1 MNNYGIEK
9 INAISFKKGTP
20 LFEKI
25 RWLTEAVYTDD
36 TRYFMK
42 GVHVEKDGNKTILV
56 STDGKRLHKLE
67 IEDIDIDAGE
77 YQIDTNNNQAV
88 ILSTAKE
95 EYTFPNW
102 KKIMPKNKKH
112 FKITFAQKGKNSDQ
126 AFSINVAEI
135 LKTTGACI
143 NQTFL
148 NPLRGND
155 WNVSFESASNS
166 FVFTSG
172 IMQSVIMPV
181 KEVSALEV
189 TEDEEFEKI
198 ATTEQEREI
207 LSEVKAMTNEDE
219 LRKELEKATKLAA

>member
-1 MNNYGIEK
+1 MYHVEK
-9 INAISFKKGTP
+9 INAISFKKGLP
-20 LFEKI
+20 LFEEI

-77 YQIDTNNNQAV
+77 YQISTNNTQVV
-88 ILSTAKE
+88 ILSLARE
-95 EYTFPNW
+95 EINFPNW
-102 KKIMPKNKKH
+102 KKVMPKNKKH
-112 FKITFAQKGKNSDQ
+112 FKITFAAKGKNQDQ

-155 WNVSFESASNS
+155 WKVSFESASKS

-172 IMQSVIMPV
+172 IMQAVIMPTQ
-181 KEVSALEV
+181 EVSALEV
-189 TEDEEFEKI
+189 TEDKEI
-198 ATTEQEREI
+198 TTSEQAQEVINEI
-207 LSEVKAMTNEDE
+207 KANE
-219 LRKELEKATKLAA
+219 KELEKAIKKAA

>member
-1 MNNYGIEK
+1 MNYGIEK

-42 GVHVEKDGNKTILV
+42 GVHVEKSDNKTIMV
-56 STDGKRLHKLE
+56 STDGRRLHKLE

-77 YQIDTNNNQAV
+77 YQIDTNNTQAV

-95 EYTFPNW
+95 KYDFPNW
-102 KKIMPKNKKH
+102 KSVIPKNKKK
-112 FKITFAQKGKNSDQ
+112 FSISFAPKGKNQDT

-155 WNVSFESASNS
+155 WKVSFETASKG

-172 IMQSVIMPV
+172 IMQAVIMPIR
-181 KEVSALEV
+181 EVNALEI
-189 TEDEEFEKI
+189 TEEKFEKE
-198 ATTEQEREI
+198 ATATQADEF
-207 LSEVKAMTNEDE
+207 LNEVKAMTNMEALRDE
-219 LRKELEKATKLAA
+219 FDKAKAA

>member
-20 LFEKI
+20 LFDKI

-95 EYTFPNW
+95 KYDFPNW
-102 KKIMPKNKKH
+102 KKVMPKNKKH
-112 FKITFAQKGKNSDQ
+112 FKITFAAKGKNSDQ

-155 WNVSFESASNS
+155 WKASFESADKS
-166 FVFTSG
+166 FLFTSG
-172 IMQSVIMPV
+172 IMQAVIMPTQ
-181 KEVSALEV
+181 EVSALEV
-189 TEDEEFEKI
+189 TEDEDFKKI
-198 ATTEQEREI
+198 ATPEQAQEVI
-207 LSEVKAMTNEDE
+207 NEVKAMTNEE
-219 LRKELEKATKLAA
+219 AIKEAVKLAA